1 MGAGGRMTLAEEA
14 QRTKSS
20 TDRAPT
26 EKPPFTVGTLR
37 KAVPPHCFN
46 RSVLRS
52 GSYLVCDLL
61 IISALVYGS
70 TYFSMF
76 DGIAAWSLWVAY
88 WIATGCVGTG
98 VWVIAHE
105 CGHHAFSNY
114 VWVDDTVGLIFHSCL
129 LVPYFSWKYSHRR
142 HHSNTASMERDEVF
156 VPKPREAMTFQ
167 MITNNPPG
175 RILQILVT
183 LTLGWP
189 MYLWFNV
196 SGRKYPRFW
205 TTHFDPSSPIFNNRE
220 TLFIFIS
227 DIALLIV
234 AYGLYTL
241 GATFGF
247 LWLLKVYGVPLF
259 IVNGFL
265 VLITYLQHTH
275 PSLPHYTGEEWDWL
289 RGALSTVDRD
299 YGILNHI
306 FHHITDTHVAH
317 HIFSTMPHYHAEE
330 ATKIL
335 KPILGKYY
343 QFDGTPVFQALWRE
357 TKECLYVE
365 ADPGSKGV
373 LWFNNK
379 L

>member
-1 MGAGGRMTLAEEA
+1 MGAGGRMTRAEEA
-14 QRTKSS
+14 QRDKSIS
-20 TDRAPT
+20 RVPT
-26 EKPPFTVGTLR
+26 EKPPFSVGTLR

-52 GSYLVCDLL
+52 GSYLVVDLL
-61 IISALVYGS
+61 IISAFVYS
-70 TYFSMF
+70 TTYFNKF
-76 DGIAAWSLWVAY
+76 DGLAAWSLWAAY
-88 WIATGCVGTG
+88 WVVTGCVATG

-105 CGHHAFSNY
+105 CGHHAFSDY
-114 VWVDDTVGLIFHSCL
+114 EWVDDTVGLIFHSCL

-142 HHSNTASMERDEVF
+142 HHSNTASVERDEVF
-156 VPKPREAMTFQ
+156 VPKPKEAIRPTQFLLQ
-167 MITNNPPG
+167 TPPG

-189 MYLWFNV
+189 LYLLFNV
-196 SGRKYPRFW
+196 SGRKYPRFAN
-205 TTHFDPSSPIFNNRE
+205 HFDPSAPIFNSRE
-220 TLFIFIS
+220 MLFIFIS
-227 DIALLIV
+227 DIALLTV
-234 AYGLYTL
+234 AFGLYTL

-247 LWLLKVYGVPLF
+247 LWLMKIYGVPLL

-275 PSLPHYTGEEWDWL
+275 PSLPHYSGEEWDWL

-299 YGILNHI
+299 YGILNHV

-330 ATKIL
+330 ATKVL
-335 KPILGKYY
+335 KPILGRYY
-343 QFDGTPVFQALWRE
+343 QFDGTPVYKALWRE
-357 TKECLYVE
+357 MKECVYVE

-373 LWFNNK
+373 LWYNNK